1 MNLPEGIEEFMLKK
15 GFISEKELVSIR
27 QFLRENRVNIIEA
40 VTRIFNFVE
49 YSELCEEISAEFRI
63 KQFSCQDKSIIDFI
77 LGKVDRDLAGR
88 IDIMDVMRLESF
100 PFLLKNNTLFIV
112 STVPYWEQAVSFYE
126 KKMTFKKVKY
136 IWVDR
141 DCFEFLVKK
150 LYFKQIKE
158 KTLHGIVPRAIE
170 ESAYTVFSSGQVW
183 VFAILLI
190 TFAIALYFNPLKTLI
205 GANFFIQGL
214 YLIFIGYK
222 LLLSFAGEEEKD
234 GKKIEKEIKKLK
246 DNELPIYTILVPVYK
261 EKNVVEILLEGLSK
275 IDYPRER
282 VEILILLEEDDTET
296 IKSVFESIEKH
307 DLSKETFRPIVVPHY
322 LPKTKPK
329 ACNYGLIFARGKY
342 LVIYDAEDIPEPNQ
356 LKMAIA
362 TFNKLPQNY
371 ICLQARLNYFNKDYN
386 FLTRMFTLEYSY
398 WFDYMLPGL
407 SKFKLPIPLGGTSN
421 HFKTEK
427 LLELGGWDP
436 YNTTED
442 ADLGIR
448 AYMRGYK
455 VGVIN
460 STTYEE
466 ANAKV
471 WNWIRQRSRWIKGY
485 MQTWLVYARKPL
497 VLIKK
502 TGFSGFLSFN
512 LLIGGTPLTFL
523 INPILWFIF
532 FLWLLTKTEIVKPIF
547 PSVIFYMALTN
558 LAIGNFMGIYLNMLS
573 IFKRKN
579 YNLIFYAI
587 LNPLYWILHS
597 IAAYKALWQLFTK
610 PFYWEK
616 TEHGISKVKQQ

>member
-1 MNLPEGIEEFMLKK
+1 MPEELVKMERQVRTLEIEKESLKLESK
-15 GFISEKELVSIR
+15 STSDKTLKDKLEKRLKEIEKELADLSEQYNTLKAEWEQER
-27 QFLRENRVNIIEA
+27 QLVIDSKLIK
-40 VTRIFNFVE
+40 
-49 YSELCEEISAEFRI
+49 EEI
-63 KQFSCQDKSIIDFI
+63 
-77 LGKVDRDLAGR
+77 
-88 IDIMDVMRLESF
+88 
-100 PFLLKNNTLFIV
+100 
-112 STVPYWEQAVSFYE
+112 
-126 KKMTFKKVKY
+126 
-136 IWVDR
+136 
-141 DCFEFLVKK
+141 KK
-150 LYFKQIKE
+150 LEHEAEIAEKQTDYNKVAEIRYGKIPE
-158 KTLHGIVPRAIE
+158 LKKKLE
-170 ESAYTVFSSGQVW
+170 E
-183 VFAILLI
+183 
-190 TFAIALYFNPLKTLI
+190 
-205 GANFFIQGL
+205 
-214 YLIFIGYK
+214 
-222 LLLSFAGEEEKD
+222 
-234 GKKIEKEIKKLK
+234 IEKEINRLN

-547 PSVIFYMALTN
+547 PSAIFYMALTN